1 MEKRT
6 QLAFLLIAGILIV
19 NLLVMRQMA
28 PPPEESQQ
36 PLSSQEESTT
46 STAPGETLLDDTSLS
61 ATPTPNETAQP
72 LPSSQTDSFFP
83 LATGDET
90 EITVVTPLQRI
101 IVDPAGAVLAG
112 VILSEFKSPH
122 GGSVSLMELGDVLSG
137 RSPRDAA
144 ALGLLLD
151 TPTGRLN
158 LNEALFEVVEG
169 AVGPDGTLNVDESS
183 GPRTL
188 VLRATARDGGAV
200 IKRFTFHP
208 DRYEIDLDLQIER
221 AGALQQVESWTL
233 SWTRALPSTEEDEA
247 QDYQSFRAFARSD
260 GEVTSQGMGK
270 GMMQSFT
277 GGGGS
282 GEKSQRVAGE
292 IDWLSMR
299 TKYFMVAIIPQTLKS
314 GTAVLRTD
322 SEAQWMGMELTQP
335 RPWRQEAQQS
345 YQVYVGPIAV
355 DALRAKGLG
364 LDSVVDLGW
373 GWIRPFSS
381 AILWFMNMLY
391 GFIGNYGVVILIV
404 SVLTKV
410 IFWPLSE
417 KSFRSMRQMQAVQPL
432 MAELKTRYK
441 DDAQEMNRQVM
452 QLYKT
457 HKVNPLGGCMPMVV
471 QMPIFFALYAVLRSN
486 IELRYAPFFGWID
499 NLAGPDVLFTLPFT
513 MPFLGDAFSL
523 LPLLMGAAMIWQT
536 KMGSPMAMTGPA
548 AQQQVIMKWVM
559 PIMFIFI
566 FYRMP
571 SGLVLY
577 WLINT
582 VMSVWQQLQINRKF
596 PAAAAATADA
606 SGATAPTP
614 STAKEAQGG
623 DNGGASD
630 RNNRGDRRR
639 GGRDRSRK
647 VGGKSK

>member
-28 PPPEESQQ
+28 PPAEERTPLRPANEESAL
-36 PLSSQEESTT
+36 PPSDRDT
-46 STAPGETLLDDTSLS
+46 PGVDKSMS
-61 ATPTPNETAQP
+61 ATPSPNETAQP

-83 LATGDET
+83 LATGDES

-101 IVDPAGAVLAG
+101 VVSPAGGVLNG

-122 GGSVSLMELGDVLSG
+122 GGAVSLMQFGDVLSG
-137 RSPRDAA
+137 ISPRDAA
-144 ALGLLLD
+144 ALGLVLE
-151 TPTGRLN
+151 TPNGRFN

-169 AVGPDGTLNVDESS
+169 AVGPDGTLNVDEAS
-183 GPRTL
+183 GPRIL
-188 VLRATARDGGAV
+188 SLRTNAHGGGAV

-208 DRYEIDLDLQIER
+208 DSYEIGLDLLIER

-233 SWTRALPSTEEDEA
+233 SWTRALPSTEADEA
-247 QDYQSFRAFARSD
+247 TDFQSFRSFARSD
-260 GEVTSQGMGK
+260 GQVTSQGMGK
-270 GMMQSFT
+270 GLIQGFT
-277 GGGGS
+277 GGGNG

-299 TKYFMVAIIPQTLKS
+299 TKYFMVAIIPETLKS
-314 GTAVLRTD
+314 GTAVLR
-322 SEAQWMGMELTQP
+322 SESQSHWMGMDLIQP
-335 RPWRQEAQQS
+335 QPWRQGTQQS
-345 YQVYVGPIAV
+345 YQIYIGPIAV
-355 DALRAKGLG
+355 QALRDRGLG
-364 LDSVVDLGW
+364 LDSIVDLGW
-373 GWIRPFSS
+373 RWIRPFSS

-404 SVLTKV
+404 SVLTKL

-417 KSFRSMRQMQAVQPL
+417 KSFRSMREMQAVQPL
-432 MAELKTRYK
+432 MAELRTRYK

-457 HKVNPLGGCMPMVV
+457 HKINPLGGCMPMVV

-536 KMGSPMAMTGPA
+536 KMGSPMSMSGPA

-566 FYRMP
+566 FYKMP

-582 VMSVWQQLQINRKF
+582 VMSVWQQLSINRKF
-596 PAAAAATADA
+596 PAAAAT
-606 SGATAPTP
+606 S
-614 STAKEAQGG
+614 
-623 DNGGASD
+623 GGASGPAAIPPTPVEPRGGNSSGTSD
-630 RNNRGDRRR
+630 RDNRGNRRR
-639 GGRDRSRK
+639 GGRDRSGK
-647 VGGKSK
+647 VGGKSR